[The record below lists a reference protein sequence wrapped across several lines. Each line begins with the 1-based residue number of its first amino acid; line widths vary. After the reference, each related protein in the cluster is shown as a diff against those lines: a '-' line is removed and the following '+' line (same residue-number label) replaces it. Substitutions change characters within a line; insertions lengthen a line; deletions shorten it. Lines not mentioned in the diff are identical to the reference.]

1 MEQTNAEKNKV
12 SKLWKIA
19 IFLVLSLI
27 IICSINRANAVSR
40 NTTNTNSNK
49 ETLGSSNFENELDM
63 ENKEDVEETI
73 TNYILTINSEGLTQS
88 ILSDLIELY
97 SDLTEIYSNEQIAD
111 MLDNC
116 KGRLSEYGVPEENLD
131 SVTTVLRNLN
141 TTQTKDVL
149 EKINIDEIA
158 QKLANGE
165 SIQSIINSLMQNMT
179 TTEKVDLV
187 VSLLLSANII
197 KNVLIV
203 ILVLFVYRTLLRCV
217 IYKKAG
223 KHAWAPFIP
232 IYRNVVMLK
241 ICGMSPWWLLLIFV
255 PIIGWIGLWLVS
267 VASKFML
274 AEKFGRGVAFSFGL
288 WLLAPIFETILVFS
302 RKKYLGDEEE

>member
-141 TTQTKDVL
+141 TTQTKEVL

-241 ICGMSPWWLLLIFV
+241 ICGMSPWWLLLIFI